1 MQNLNITN
9 ICIYI
14 ILNLC
19 CLNKYFSNEEDNED
33 CCTKLFCD
41 CFKNP
46 VIKGKNS
53 EEKEK
58 SSKDNVEDINKNYT
72 PIKID
77 IKIKID
83 VQKITKI
90 ILKYFLEEDNKNI
103 ENQELQDL
111 NENNN
116 IDPFTSYE
124 QPQNDKDNNISIQNL
139 YKTRDKNIIYHNAD
153 FYYRRKDVA
162 FLFRTQMS
170 RSEDGSINFYNQSI
184 FKYKNKSENKNNWT
198 KKDDKD
204 GSVTIFESEEQLK
217 DGLYETIKADLP
229 ENIIVINEEE
239 KKLP

>member
-1 MQNLNITN
+1 MQNLY
-9 ICIYI
+9 IYI

-19 CLNKYFSNEEDNED
+19 CLNKYFSIEDDNEN

-41 CFKNP
+41 CLKNP

-58 SSKDNVEDINKNYT
+58 SSKDKVEDINKNYT

-90 ILKYFLEEDNKNI
+90 ILKYFFEEDNKNI
-103 ENQELQDL
+103 ENQDQDL

-116 IDPFTSYE
+116 MDPFTSQE
-124 QPQNDKDNNISIQNL
+124 QPQNDKDNNILYMQKL
-139 YKTRDKNIIYHNAD
+139 YKKEKNNIIHYHAD
-153 FYYRRKDVA
+153 FYYKKKDFI
-162 FLFRTQMS
+162 FLFRTKMNRAQNG
-170 RSEDGSINFYNQSI
+170 DIIFKDQSI
-184 FKYKNKSENKNNWT
+184 FYHENKSENKNNWAIT
-198 KKDDKD
+198 EDKD
-204 GSVTIFESEEQLK
+204 GAETIFESETKLK
-217 DGLYETIKADLP
+217 NDLYENIKADLS
-229 ENIIVINEEE
+229 ENDIIVINEEE

>member
-1 MQNLNITN
+1 MQNLNMTY
-9 ICIYI
+9 IYM

-19 CLNKYFSNEEDNED
+19 CLNKYFSYEEDNEN

-58 SSKDNVEDINKNYT
+58 SSKDKVEDINKNYT

-90 ILKYFLEEDNKNI
+90 ILKYFFEEDNKNI
-103 ENQELQDL
+103 ENQNLQDL

-116 IDPFTSYE
+116 MDPITSYE
-124 QPQNDKDNNISIQNL
+124 QPQNDKDNNILYMQKL
-139 YKTRDKNIIYHNAD
+139 YKEENNNIIHHHAD
-153 FYYRRKDVA
+153 FYYKKKDFI
-162 FLFRTQMS
+162 FLFRTKMNRAQNG
-170 RSEDGSINFYNQSI
+170 DIVFKNHSI
-184 FKYKNKSENKNNWT
+184 FYYENKSENNQAIKEGYEWAET
-198 KKDDKD
+198 RY
-204 GSVTIFESEEQLK
+204 ESKEQLK
-217 DGLYETIKADLP
+217 NGLYETIKADLP
-229 ENIIVINEEE
+229 ENDIIVINEEE

>member
-1 MQNLNITN
+1 MQNLY
-9 ICIYI
+9 IYI

-19 CLNKYFSNEEDNED
+19 CLNKYFSNEDDNEN

-53 EEKEK
+53 EGKEK
-58 SSKDNVEDINKNYT
+58 SNKDKVKDINKNYT

-103 ENQELQDL
+103 ENQNLQDL

-116 IDPFTSYE
+116 MDPITSYE
-124 QPQNDKDNNISIQNL
+124 QPQNDKDNNILYMQKL
-139 YKTRDKNIIYHNAD
+139 YKEENNNIIHYHAD
-153 FYYRRKDVA
+153 FYYKKKDFI
-162 FLFRTQMS
+162 FLFRTKMN
-170 RSEDGSINFYNQSI
+170 RAENGDIVFKDQSI
-184 FKYKNKSENKNNWT
+184 FSHKNKSENKNNWAIT
-198 KKDDKD
+198 EDNDW
-204 GSVTIFESEEQLK
+204 SETIFKSKEQLK
-217 DGLYETIKADLP
+217 TGLYVSIEGDLP

>member
-1 MQNLNITN
+1 MQNLNMTY
-9 ICIYI
+9 IYM

-19 CLNKYFSNEEDNED
+19 CLNKYFSYEEDNEN

-90 ILKYFLEEDNKNI
+90 ILKYFFEKDNKNI
-103 ENQELQDL
+103 ENQNLQDL

-116 IDPFTSYE
+116 MDPITSYE
-124 QPQNDKDNNISIQNL
+124 QPQNDKDNNILYMQKL
-139 YKTRDKNIIYHNAD
+139 YKEENNNIIHHHAD
-153 FYYRRKDVA
+153 FYYKKKDFI
-162 FLFRTQMS
+162 FLFRTKMNRAQNG
-170 RSEDGSINFYNQSI
+170 DIVFKNHSI
-184 FKYKNKSENKNNWT
+184 FYYENKSENNQAIKEGYEWAET
-198 KKDDKD
+198 RY
-204 GSVTIFESEEQLK
+204 ESKEQLK
-217 DGLYETIKADLP
+217 NGLYETIKADLP
-229 ENIIVINEEE
+229 ENDIIVINEEE

>member
-1 MQNLNITN
+1 M
-9 ICIYI
+9 
-14 ILNLC
+14 
-19 CLNKYFSNEEDNED
+19 NKYFSNEEDNGN

-90 ILKYFLEEDNKNI
+90 ILKYFFEKDNKNI
-103 ENQELQDL
+103 ENQDLQDL

-124 QPQNDKDNNISIQNL
+124 QPQNDKDNNVLSIQKL
-139 YKTRDKNIIYHNAD
+139 YKKEKNNIIHYHAD
-153 FYYRRKDVA
+153 FYYKKKDFI
-162 FLFRTQMS
+162 FLFRTKMNRAQNGDIVFKNHS
-170 RSEDGSINFYNQSI
+170 FFY
-184 FKYKNKSENKNNWT
+184 YENKSENNWAI
-198 KKDDKD
+198 KD
-204 GSVTIFESEEQLK
+204 GYEWAETRYESKEQLK
-217 DGLYETIKADLP
+217 NGLYETIKADLP
-229 ENIIVINEEE
+229 ENDIIVINEEE

>member
-1 MQNLNITN
+1 MQNLY
-9 ICIYI
+9 IYI

-19 CLNKYFSNEEDNED
+19 CLNKYFSNEDDNEN

-58 SSKDNVEDINKNYT
+58 SSKDKVEDINKNYT

-103 ENQELQDL
+103 ENQDLQDI

-124 QPQNDKDNNISIQNL
+124 QPKNDKDNNILSIQKL
-139 YKTRDKNIIYHNAD
+139 YKKEKNNIIHYHAD

-170 RSEDGSINFYNQSI
+170 RSEDVRIIFKDQSI
-184 FKYKNKSENKNNWT
+184 FKYKNKSENKNNWAIT
-198 KKDDKD
+198 EDKD
-204 GSVTIFESEEQLK
+204 WSETIFESETKLK
-217 DGLYETIKADLP
+217 NDLYENIKADLP
-229 ENIIVINEEE
+229 ENDIIVINEEE
-239 KKLP
+239 KITIE

>member
-1 MQNLNITN
+1 MQNLY
-9 ICIYI
+9 IYI

-19 CLNKYFSNEEDNED
+19 CLNKYFSIEDDNKN

-58 SSKDNVEDINKNYT
+58 DKVEDINKNYT

-83 VQKITKI
+83 IQKITKI
-90 ILKYFLEEDNKNI
+90 ILKYFFEEDNKNI
-103 ENQELQDL
+103 ENQDLQDL

-116 IDPFTSYE
+116 MDPFTSYE
-124 QPQNDKDNNISIQNL
+124 QPKNDKDNNILSIQKL
-139 YKTRDKNIIYHNAD
+139 YKKEKNNIIHYYAD
-153 FYYRRKDVA
+153 FYYKKKDFT
-162 FLFRTQMS
+162 FLFRTKMN
-170 RSEDGSINFYNQSI
+170 RAENGDIVFKDQSI
-184 FKYKNKSENKNNWT
+184 FNHKNKSENKNNWAIT
-198 KKDDKD
+198 EDKD
-204 GSVTIFESEEQLK
+204 CGETIFKSEEQLK
-217 DGLYETIKADLP
+217 TGLYETIKADLP
-229 ENIIVINEEE
+229 ENDIIVISEEE

>member
-1 MQNLNITN
+1 MPNFY
-9 ICIYI
+9 IYI

-58 SSKDNVEDINKNYT
+58 SSKDKVEDINKNYT

-90 ILKYFLEEDNKNI
+90 ILKYFFEEDNKNI
-103 ENQELQDL
+103 ENQNLQDL

-116 IDPFTSYE
+116 MDPITSYE
-124 QPQNDKDNNISIQNL
+124 QPQNDKDNNILYMQKL
-139 YKTRDKNIIYHNAD
+139 YKEENNNIIHHHAD
-153 FYYRRKDVA
+153 FYYKKKDFI
-162 FLFRTQMS
+162 FLFRTKMN
-170 RSEDGSINFYNQSI
+170 RTKNGDIIFKDQSI
-184 FKYKNKSENKNNWT
+184 FYYKNKSENKNNWT
-198 KKDDKD
+198 IKEDKD
-204 GSVTIFESEEQLK
+204 GSETIFESNEQLK
-217 DGLYETIKADLP
+217 NGLYENIKADLP

>member
-1 MQNLNITN
+1 MQNLY
-9 ICIYI
+9 IYI

-19 CLNKYFSNEEDNED
+19 CLNKYFSNEDDNEN

-41 CFKNP
+41 CFKE
-46 VIKGKNS
+46 KDEE
-53 EEKEK
+53 EEKERK
-58 SSKDNVEDINKNYT
+58 SSKDKVEDINKNYT

-103 ENQELQDL
+103 ENQDLQDI

-124 QPQNDKDNNISIQNL
+124 QPQNDKDNNILSIQNL
-139 YKTRDKNIIYHNAD
+139 YKKKINNIIYYHAD

-162 FLFRTQMS
+162 FLFRTQMN
-170 RSEDGSINFYNQSI
+170 RSEDGRIIFKDQSI
-184 FKYKNKSENKNNWT
+184 FKYKNKSENKNNWAIT
-198 KKDDKD
+198 EDNDR
-204 GSVTIFESEEQLK
+204 SETIFESEEQLK
-217 DGLYETIKADLP
+217 KGLYLNIKADLP
-229 ENIIVINEEE
+229 GNIIVINEEE

>member
-19 CLNKYFSNEEDNED
+19 CLNKYFSYEEDNEN

-46 VIKGKNS
+46 VIKGKKS

-58 SSKDNVEDINKNYT
+58 DKVEDINKNYT

-103 ENQELQDL
+103 ENQDLQDL

-124 QPQNDKDNNISIQNL
+124 QPQNDKDNNILSIQNL
-139 YKTRDKNIIYHNAD
+139 YKKEKNNIIHYHAD

-170 RSEDGSINFYNQSI
+170 RSEDGRIIFKDQSI
-184 FKYKNKSENKNNWT
+184 FKYKNKSENKNNWAIT
-198 KKDDKD
+198 EDKD
-204 GSVTIFESEEQLK
+204 ESETIYESEEQLK
-217 DGLYETIKADLP
+217 KGLYLNIVGDLP

-239 KKLP
+239 KKLPLE